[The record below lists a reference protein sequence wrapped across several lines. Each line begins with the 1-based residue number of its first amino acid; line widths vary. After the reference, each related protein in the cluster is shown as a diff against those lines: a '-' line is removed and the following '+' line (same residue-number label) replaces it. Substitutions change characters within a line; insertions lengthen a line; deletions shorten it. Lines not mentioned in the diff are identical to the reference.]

1 MFPNRPEM
9 GLAELLPRLLLR
21 LVLQA
26 GLPRHGVAV
35 VRAVALRVVELRG
48 EASRHAVG
56 EVMVVVAVPVV
67 KGVPLRLRHAQQR
80 DLRPAS
86 LQRPNLHPDSLTRR
100 PSANYVVCRTH
111 SP

>member
-1 MFPNRPEM
+1 MFPNPPEM
-9 GLAELLPRLLLR
+9 GLGELLPRLLLR

-26 GLPRHGVAV
+26 DLPRHGVAA

-48 EASRHAVG
+48 EESRHAVG
-56 EVMVVVAVPVV
+56 EVMVMVAVPVV
-67 KGVPLRLRHAQQR
+67 EGVLLRLRHEQR

-86 LQRPNLHPDSLTRR
+86 LQRPNLHPASLTRR